1 MTTDRAAGPA
11 GPSSQAVIW
20 DGAIRLFHWS
30 TVALVALAWWSAE
43 NGHMDW
49 HRRFGLT
56 MLGLVTF
63 RLYWG
68 VAGTQTARF
77 SSFVKGPNAIA
88 AYIRK
93 LKRPYSPA
101 PGHNPLGAL
110 SVLALIAALVLQVTA
125 GLFAVDVDGLES
137 GPLSHL
143 VSFDQ
148 GRAAAEF
155 HETVFNILI
164 ALIVLHVA
172 ALIFYRVRLQ
182 TNLVTAM
189 ITGRRANSE
198 PGHDGPFPL
207 VRFIIGVALA
217 GVVVLAVQQ
226 I

>member
-1 MTTDRAAGPA
+1 
-11 GPSSQAVIW
+11 
-20 DGAIRLFHWS
+20 
-30 TVALVALAWWSAE
+30 
-43 NGHMDW
+43 MDW

-217 GVVVLAVQQ
+217 GDLAQLGRVLLGGHHEGLLLFVHLGLQLVLVFPELLDLLQFIFQRLDAGARRG
-226 I
+226 

>member
-1 MTTDRAAGPA
+1 MTTDSPA
-11 GPSSQAVIW
+11 GPSSRALIW

-30 TVALVALAWWSAE
+30 SVALVALAWWSAE

-56 MLGLVTF
+56 MLGLVVF

-68 VAGTQTARF
+68 FAGTQPARF
-77 SSFVKGPNAIA
+77 AQFVKGPGAIA

-93 LKRPYSPA
+93 MKRPYNPA

-110 SVLALIAALVLQVTA
+110 SVLALIAALVLQVSA

-155 HETVFNILI
+155 HETIFNILI

-172 ALIFYRVRLQ
+172 ALVFYRVRLN
-182 TNLVTAM
+182 TNLVSAM

-198 PGHDGPFPL
+198 PGHVGPFPL
-207 VRFIIGVALA
+207 VRFAIGIVLA
-217 GVVVLAVQQ
+217 GAVVTLVLQ